1 MAYTDSGCAHKVA
14 TATSASV
21 LQISGHALLQ
31 FELTSAQL
39 SSAQLRLRLGQ
50 PSPTA
55 SPTRSPRPSQVFYFV
70 PLSEQ
75 LTYFPTHGAAL
86 FLLPRLLRLSL
97 LKT

>member
-31 FELTSAQL
+31 FELT
-39 SSAQLRLRLGQ
+39 SAQLRLRLGQ

>member
-31 FELTSAQL
+31 FELC
-39 SSAQLRLRLGQ
+39 SAQLRLRLGQ

>member
-31 FELTSAQL
+31 FEH

-50 PSPTA
+50 PSPTE

-86 FLLPRLLRLSL
+86 FLLPLPRLLRLSL